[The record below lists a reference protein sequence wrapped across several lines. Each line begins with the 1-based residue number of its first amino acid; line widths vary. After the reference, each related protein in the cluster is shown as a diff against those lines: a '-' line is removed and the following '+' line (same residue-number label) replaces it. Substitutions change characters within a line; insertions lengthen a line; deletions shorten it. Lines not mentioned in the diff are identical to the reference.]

1 MTFNVKKMTLT
12 TRALSLTV
20 ISSAVLGGQ
29 DVQRPPKVLD
39 DYIAKAVQDWKVPG
53 IAVAVVRGDSVFAA
67 GYGVRALGKP
77 ALVDAHTVF
86 DVASLTKSFTAAA
99 AAILVDEGKL
109 RWDDPIRRH
118 LPSLHFPDS
127 LLDREVTLR
136 DLLSHRV
143 GLNPSNW
150 MFRFLGE
157 EGQPATLARVRYLKP
172 QIPLRTNLLYSN
184 YGYVIAGEAIA
195 AAARMPWADVV
206 RTRLLEP
213 LGMRESFVNGD
224 LPNEG
229 NVARPHAWVNGREQ
243 EIRSGSG
250 EQDGAAAGVR
260 STVLDMAQWLR
271 FQLNNG
277 ELDGKR
283 LISTRSM
290 EDMRSPQVIIAAT
303 AAMRASRLVTFFGG
317 YGMGWQVMDYRG
329 HPIMWHSGSGDGIAA
344 YMAILPNERTGVVVL
359 INSWT
364 GLTLHGAIVN
374 RVMDHYLGAAPRD
387 WAGEQ
392 LARNPAPNTSGP
404 MQMQDRTKL
413 ARAATAYAGEYADG
427 LYGPIHV
434 QSTSA
439 GLTLQMNR
447 GEVADVYPL
456 AGDTLHV
463 HWRDPLFGEM
473 FSTSIIF
480 KIDQTGRAMSLW
492 MPLAR
497 DTVTAVRR

>member
-1 MTFNVKKMTLT
+1 M
-12 TRALSLTV
+12 ALSTAAL
-20 ISSAVLGGQ
+20 SAQ
-29 DVQRPPKVLD
+29 NIPRPPQALD
-39 DYIAKAVQDWKVPG
+39 EYIAQAVANWKVPG
-53 IAVAVVRGDSVFAA
+53 LAIAIVRGDSVFAA

-77 ALVDAHTVF
+77 ALVDPHTIF

-109 RWDDPIRRH
+109 RWDDPVRRH
-118 LPSLHFPDS
+118 VPSLHFPDS
-127 LLDREVTLR
+127 FLDREVTLR
-136 DLLSHRV
+136 DVLSHRV

-157 EGQPATLARVRYLKP
+157 EGDAATLARVRYLKP

-184 YGYVIAGEAIA
+184 YGYVIAGEVIA
-195 AAARMPWADVV
+195 SAARVSWADFV

-224 LPNEG
+224 LPVDG
-229 NVARPHAWVNGREQ
+229 NAARPHAWVGGREQ

-250 EQDGAAAGVR
+250 AQGGAAAGVR
-260 STVLDMAQWLR
+260 SSVLDMARWLR
-271 FQLNNG
+271 FQLSGG
-277 ELDGKR
+277 ELDGQR
-283 LISTRSM
+283 LISARSM
-290 EDMRSPQVIIAAT
+290 EEMRSPQVIIATT
-303 AAMRASRLVTFFGG
+303 AAMRASRLVNFFGG
-317 YGMGWQVMDYRG
+317 YALGWQVMDYRG
-329 HPIMWHSGSGDGIAA
+329 HPIVWHSGSGDGIAA
-344 YMAILPNERTGVVVL
+344 YMAMLPNERTGVVVL

-392 LARNPAPNTSGP
+392 LARNPAPGSGGM

-413 ARAATAYAGEYADG
+413 ARSPSAYAGDYADG
-427 LYGPIHV
+427 LYGPIHIR
-434 QSTSA
+434 STPA
-439 GLTLQMNR
+439 GLTLQMNK
-447 GEVADVYPL
+447 GEIADLYPL

-463 HWRDPLFGEM
+463 HWQDPFFAGM
-473 FSTSIIF
+473 FATSIVF
-480 KIDQTGRAMSLW
+480 RVDAGRAVSLR

-497 DTVTAVRR
+497 DTVTAARTNR